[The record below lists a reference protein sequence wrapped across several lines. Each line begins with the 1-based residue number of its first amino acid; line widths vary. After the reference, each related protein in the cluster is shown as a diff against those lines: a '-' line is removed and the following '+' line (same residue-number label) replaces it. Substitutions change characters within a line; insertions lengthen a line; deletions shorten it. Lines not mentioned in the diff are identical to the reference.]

1 MQCTKQQTFKQLF
14 TMISKTTKQIKFFIL
29 LKLDIGPGRD
39 NASGVRSTLS
49 RGGHFEDFV
58 KFCPPLNQS
67 APGGHFALGGG
78 ILIIYT
84 NFK

>member
-1 MQCTKQQTFKQLF
+1 MYSYLEIDK
-14 TMISKTTKQIKFFIL
+14 ISNIFL
-29 LKLDIGPGRD
+29 LKTKY
-39 NASGVRSTLS
+39 NSGVQSTLS